1 MKGNCYADVNKSWNM
16 VHSATF
22 QNIPEHEKK
31 KDTKQRNRIKM
42 KKKLKNKT
50 ETQKQ
55 LFLYFYKIKFNV
67 SEGNFYKT
75 KYGVG
80 TEGRQ
85 AKRSVVNDHNE

>member
-1 MKGNCYADVNKSWNM
+1 M
-16 VHSATF
+16 VLRWRASRAGA
-22 QNIPEHEKK
+22 PLK
-31 KDTKQRNRIKM
+31 TKTK
-42 KKKLKNKT
+42 
-50 ETQKQ
+50 TQKQ
-55 LFLYFYKIKFNV
+55 LFLYLYKIKFNV